1 LKRDAWRRRAARY
14 ARKKPGNVKVVKRTL
29 LIASAVMGVAMA
41 SGICAAPSDCKLVR
55 IAEWPVRLE
64 HNKLIVDGSINGRKI
79 GIMLDTGAQ
88 LSLIMRSAAIR
99 LGLTLQRASR
109 YRMFG
114 LGDETDVEVAH
125 LDEFKIGQAT

>member
-1 LKRDAWRRRAARY
+1 VL
-14 ARKKPGNVKVVKRTL
+14 KRTL
-29 LIASAVMGVAMA
+29 LIASAVIGVAMA
-41 SGICAAPSDCKLVR
+41 SGIGAAPSDCKLVR

-79 GIMLDTGAQ
+79 GIMLDTGAER
-88 LSLIMRSAAIR
+88 SLILRSAAIR

>member
-1 LKRDAWRRRAARY
+1 MKRDAWRRRAACY
-14 ARKKPGNVKVVKRTL
+14 ARKKPGNVKVAKRTL

-41 SGICAAPSDCKLVR
+41 SGIRAAPSDCKLVR

-88 LSLIMRSAAIR
+88 RSLMTPDS
-99 LGLTLQRASR
+99 
-109 YRMFG
+109 
-114 LGDETDVEVAH
+114 
-125 LDEFKIGQAT
+125 